1 MYNLYRDINVLIP
14 DGESILSL
22 YVINCLSD
30 FKHIKTHILSQ
41 NKWTEIRFSKN
52 ITSFN
57 YYEEKREKEWIEIIK
72 VQILEKNIDVLFPV
86 EIENIRLIS
95 KYIKQ
100 FKLLVPKLVL
110 PATDSFDIA
119 NNKWNMYK
127 LLKENNINSPLTYL
141 SSEFLMNNNYD
152 LEYPILLKPF
162 VGMGGFGIETIED
175 ETSLINLIQ
184 KNQDSIIQ
192 RFIKGYDIDMSVL
205 CMNGKIL
212 AFSIQKGYIYST
224 ALYSAPLGVDF
235 LYCEELF
242 ETVLNLIKKLNWS
255 GFAHVDLRYDEIEKN
270 YKVLEINPRIWGS
283 IEASNKVGVNFPYL
297 YCLSSL
303 GINYKVPKYRYEKCV
318 NNLGL
323 IKILKS
329 RLKRKNK
336 NLEFPENTIISSFL
350 TDPLPLMF
358 NFYLKKVKKQ
368 IL

>member
-1 MYNLYRDINVLIP
+1 MDKLDKDINVLLP

-30 FKHIKTHILSQ
+30 FKYIKIHILSQ
-41 NKWTEIRFSKN
+41 NKWTETRFSKN
-52 ITSFN
+52 IISFN
-57 YYEEKREKEWIEIIK
+57 YYEEKKEKEWIEIIK
-72 VQILEKNIDVLFPV
+72 AQILEKNIDVLFPV
-86 EIENIRLIS
+86 EIENIRLVS
-95 KYIKQ
+95 KYNKQ
-100 FKLLVPKLVL
+100 FKLLVPSLVL
-110 PATDSFDIA
+110 PAIDSFDIA
-119 NNKWNMYK
+119 NNKWKLYK
-127 LLKENNINSPLTYL
+127 LLKENSINSPLTYH
-141 SSEFLMNNNYD
+141 SSEFLKTNDYV
-152 LEYPILLKPF
+152 LEYPVLLKPLI
-162 VGMGGFGIETIED
+162 GMGGFGIEMIED
-175 ETSLINLIQ
+175 EKSLINFIL
-184 KNQDSIIQ
+184 KDRDSIIQ

-205 CMNGKIL
+205 CINGKIL
-212 AFSIQKGYIYST
+212 AYSIQKGSIYST
-224 ALYSAPLGVDF
+224 AHYSAPLGVDF

-242 ETVLNLIKKLNWS
+242 ETVQQLMKNLNWS
-255 GFAHVDLRYDEIEKN
+255 GFAHIDLRYDEIEKN

-336 NLEFPENTIISSFL
+336 NLEFPENTIIKSFL
-350 TDPLPLMF
+350 TDPLPLLF

-368 IL
+368 NL